1 MNIETL
7 LEAAKYVESGGAL
20 AIATAAEHS
29 FTRGKDEVDNG
40 DPKGASSYTPSI
52 LEKQLTGSPPP
63 PKRARTKSPGPRYS
77 ETQHLLPPASQHV
90 IPPPTSQAPITI
102 ATSIPVSSSSSII
115 QHAPRYPAT
124 TPPVSYHLYTH
135 IPPQHLQQHHP
146 VHQQQQQQ
154 QHHPRPSQ
162 QHPQL
167 LPQHVQQHHFQA
179 LTHHQQA
186 ENQQPQRYVAAS
198 VANAVLST
206 QPPAPPPTHPPPV
219 PPHPLLSPPP
229 ASSAGTSPRVVGP
242 SQAMD
247 LLQLA
252 ESQGHKYTTLN
263 NVTSPRA
270 RSSPGSHHDNISPRL
285 VHQIV
290 SHNQWVAGE
299 RPGSPK
305 QSPGHPK
312 ASGESD
318 SNDSANDGSGKD
330 KRAGIREVHNK
341 LEKNRRAHLK
351 DCFENLRNTVPNM
364 EDKKAKTSNLSI
376 LRGALRFIQV
386 LTRKERELE
395 HELDRLVRQKIE
407 AQQRLDL
414 LKIKNGLTIGKPIK
428 LPTLTGREE
437 EEIEE
442 DDDDDEE
449 ERLVVVEDKDVDV
462 TVDDEIKNEVEDDQV
477 STSTASEAEEEERKS
492 RAQSRSQSPLHQPV
506 SSSHLSYSL
515 PGVSYQ
521 QAFASFQGAIKET
534 PPYTHAASRPV
545 GLSRSANEAMLRF
558 TTMRDAQPPQGSD
571 PLRPKQKLPEA
582 ILPRHGSAPSLG
594 TSAIPPQRTTYMQ
607 MTQDNVSSVLHSVAN
622 QISPVTRIETP
633 IVVSQSSGALA
644 GSVTRQTVSQL
655 LGKQPVV
662 RQPVRR
668 QLSVS
673 QLPVIQHPLQ
683 TPHHLLPRIMNTN
696 PSLRL
701 GFNPTTQGV
710 IGPAKPVVT
719 VGINSLLAQPSVI
732 QTTSTHRTVISN
744 GSGTTVPDP
753 STVTFTAKPT
763 TPSVITASP
772 FTTPIDTSPLITS
785 VLGTSTAGVSRST
798 SLMTAS
804 VITQTLPVMSHTG
817 HNQFIPPIAL
827 QSPANAGASLLFH
840 PSSYIG
846 LPHSMLPQPF
856 LGSFA
861 ATRPSHIQLATST
874 QVSPSFAASQPLVH
888 PSTQPIDS
896 ANLLALAQAL
906 PKQMP
911 PAQFPS
917 ALSIGS
923 LASPG
928 TLLSTNLS
936 AVNHGSFT
944 TVSSTPISAAP
955 AVKNAM
961 SAAAPASKK
970 SKSSASG
977 SSGGKGSRSK
987 HGKSLNGKTEIQ
999 ITTSKIAETMATL
1012 ANTQVIANNGHSTS
1026 TVNNRSSQQSV
1037 VVKL

>member
-20 AIATAAEHS
+20 ASATAAEHS

-696 PSLRL
+696 PSL
-701 GFNPTTQGV
+701 
-710 IGPAKPVVT
+710 
-719 VGINSLLAQPSVI
+719 
-732 QTTSTHRTVISN
+732 
-744 GSGTTVPDP
+744 
-753 STVTFTAKPT
+753 
-763 TPSVITASP
+763 
-772 FTTPIDTSPLITS
+772 
-785 VLGTSTAGVSRST
+785 
-798 SLMTAS
+798 
-804 VITQTLPVMSHTG
+804 
-817 HNQFIPPIAL
+817 
-827 QSPANAGASLLFH
+827 
-840 PSSYIG
+840 SYIG